1 MQFSRFPTTP
11 PPPSSY
17 ESPRTFIFHQP
28 PVPLHNS
35 TTTPMVPIAPIKY
48 PTTETPV
55 GYGSGYGSGSAP
67 PPVQSSIPLR
77 KIINVDL
84 PPPQAVRPPPTVS
97 TGVSKEEK
105 NKKKIIH
112 FSQPHHKKPV
122 NKKVEINTTPVPIV
136 PDPIPDP
143 PSTPTEKQEETL
155 VIEATPCT
163 EPAVKEPGTS
173 TSIPPSIPHLPSTVT
188 KKTFEDQSEFVA
200 IFNPAYS
207 RLHSPGIY
215 VNCRQPETI
224 ETKTFPVLLPSPN
237 PNTFFSKPEM
247 NGSGS
252 AALMNVNGE
261 YIFQNNKDVIS
272 VNLQTIDDLHVTPH
286 SGCFI
291 VTITS
296 VPVES
301 EDEGTHEWYLSTMGF
316 VTPKGTIRFGPTNQQ
331 RISNQGISVLVSQS
345 KPFTFH
351 IRKDKGWNIT
361 SYSPDQSTTR
371 IETVIPASH
380 HIPMRFRY
388 SIWMLTDGW
397 RSITKIR
404 RKKSK
409 A

>member
-1 MQFSRFPTTP
+1 
-11 PPPSSY
+11 
-17 ESPRTFIFHQP
+17 
-28 PVPLHNS
+28 
-35 TTTPMVPIAPIKY
+35 
-48 PTTETPV
+48 
-55 GYGSGYGSGSAP
+55 
-67 PPVQSSIPLR
+67 VQSSIPLR

-84 PPPQAVRPPPTVS
+84 PPPQAVRHPPTVS

-105 NKKKIIH
+105 NKKKKIIH

-122 NKKVEINTTPVPIV
+122 NKKVEINTTPVPIL

-143 PSTPTEKQEETL
+143 PTEL
-155 VIEATPCT
+155 VIEATPVVVM
-163 EPAVKEPGTS
+163 EPAVKELD
-173 TSIPPSIPHLPSTVT
+173 IPDKNIPQALPSTPKSIT
-188 KKTFEDQSEFVA
+188 KPCEDQPDFVA
-200 IFNPAYS
+200 TFNPAYS
-207 RLHSPGIY
+207 RLRSPGIY
-215 VNCRQPETI
+215 VNCREPETI
-224 ETKTFPVLLPSPN
+224 ETKTYPVLLPSPN

-252 AALMNVNGE
+252 AALMNLNGE
-261 YIFQNNKDVIS
+261 YIFQNHKDVIS

-291 VTITS
+291 VTVTS

-301 EDEGTHEWYLSTMGF
+301 EDDGTHEWYLSTMGF
-316 VTPKGTIRFGPTNQQ
+316 VTPKGTIRFGPSNQQ
-331 RISNQGISVLVSQS
+331 RISNQGISVSVSQS

-351 IRKDKGWNIT
+351 IRKDKGWSLT

-371 IETVIPASH
+371 IETVIPTSH

>member
-1 MQFSRFPTTP
+1 MQISRFPTTP
-11 PPPSSY
+11 PPPSND
-17 ESPRTFIFHQP
+17 SPRIYIFHQP
-28 PVPLHNS
+28 PVHLHNP
-35 TTTPMVPIAPIKY
+35 TTTTLVPAAAPIKY
-48 PTTETPV
+48 PLPQT
-55 GYGSGYGSGSAP
+55 GSAP
-67 PPVQSSIPLR
+67 PPAPVESSIPLR

-84 PPPQAVRPPPTVS
+84 PPSQTVRPPPTVS
-97 TGVSKEEK
+97 TNVSKEEK

-122 NKKVEINTTPVPIV
+122 NKKVEINTTPVPILT
-136 PDPIPDP
+136 DPIPD
-143 PSTPTEKQEETL
+143 SAAEQQEIP
-155 VIEATPCT
+155 VIEATPVVVMEPVLT
-163 EPAVKEPGTS
+163 EPDIPDNNIPQAL
-173 TSIPPSIPHLPSTVT
+173 PPSKPKSKSEAIT
-188 KKTFEDQSEFVA
+188 KPYENQSDFVA
-200 IFNPAYS
+200 TFNPAYS

-224 ETKTFPVLLPSPN
+224 ETKTYPVLLPSPN

-252 AALMNVNGE
+252 AALMNLNGE
-261 YIFQNNKDVIS
+261 YIFQNHKDVIS

-291 VTITS
+291 VTVTS
-296 VPVES
+296 VPVEA
-301 EDEGTHEWYLSTMGF
+301 EDNGTHEWYLSTMGF

-331 RISNQGISVLVSQS
+331 RISNQGISVSVSQS

-351 IRKDKGWNIT
+351 IRKDKGWNLT

>member
-1 MQFSRFPTTP
+1 MQISRFPNTV
-11 PPPSSY
+11 PPSAY
-17 ESPRTFIFHQP
+17 ETPTTYLFHQP
-28 PVPLHNS
+28 PVLIHNS
-35 TTTPMVPIAPIKY
+35 ATKTLVPVAPVKI
-48 PTTETPV
+48 PPQETPV
-55 GYGSGYGSGSAP
+55 GYGSGSAP

-84 PPPQAVRPPPTVS
+84 PHPQTVRPPPTVL
-97 TGVSKEEK
+97 TNVSKEEK

-122 NKKVEINTTPVPIV
+122 NKKVEINTTPVPIL
-136 PDPIPDP
+136 PDP
-143 PSTPTEKQEETL
+143 PTEQQEIQVT
-155 VIEATPCT
+155 EATPVVVM
-163 EPAVKEPGTS
+163 EPVVKELD
-173 TSIPPSIPHLPSTVT
+173 IPDKNISQQALPSTQKSIT
-188 KKTFEDQSEFVA
+188 KPCEDQPDFVA
-200 IFNPAYS
+200 TFNPAYS
-207 RLHSPGIY
+207 RLRSPGIY

-224 ETKTFPVLLPSPN
+224 ETKTYPVLLPSPN

-252 AALMNVNGE
+252 AALMNLNGE
-261 YIFQNNKDVIS
+261 YIFQNHKDVIS

-291 VTITS
+291 VTVTS
-296 VPVES
+296 VPMES
-301 EDEGTHEWYLSTMGF
+301 EDNGTHEWYLSTMGF

-331 RISNQGISVLVSQS
+331 RISNQGIAVSVSQS

-351 IRKDKGWNIT
+351 IRKEKGWTMT

-397 RSITKIR
+397 RSTTKIR
-404 RKKSK
+404 RKK
-409 A
+409 

>member
-1 MQFSRFPTTP
+1 
-11 PPPSSY
+11 
-17 ESPRTFIFHQP
+17 
-28 PVPLHNS
+28 
-35 TTTPMVPIAPIKY
+35 MVPIAPIKY
-48 PTTETPV
+48 PPTTETPV
-55 GYGSGYGSGSAP
+55 GYGSP
-67 PPVQSSIPLR
+67 PAPVQSSIPLR
-77 KIINVDL
+77 KIINVDI
-84 PPPQAVRPPPTVS
+84 PPPKPVPTPPPVL
-97 TGVSKEEK
+97 KEEK

-112 FSQPHHKKPV
+112 FSQPHHKKSI
-122 NKKVEINTTPVPIV
+122 NKKVEINTTPIPILS
-136 PDPIPDP
+136 DP
-143 PSTPTEKQEETL
+143 PSSPTEKQEEETP
-155 VIEATPCT
+155 VIEATPSI
-163 EPAVKEPGTS
+163 EPVINEKPDT
-173 TSIPPSIPHLPSTVT
+173 TTTPPPT
-188 KKTFEDQSEFVA
+188 KVYEDQSEFVA

-215 VNCRQPETI
+215 VNCRQAETI
-224 ETKTFPVLLPSPN
+224 ETKTYPVLLPSPN

>member
-1 MQFSRFPTTP
+1 MQISRFPTTP
-11 PPPSSY
+11 PPPSY
-17 ESPRTFIFHQP
+17 ESPRTYVFHQP
-28 PVPLHNS
+28 PVHLHNS
-35 TTTPMVPIAPIKY
+35 ATTPPIKY
-48 PTTETPV
+48 PTKETSV
-55 GYGSGYGSGSAP
+55 VYGSGYDGSGSAP

-97 TGVSKEEK
+97 TNVSKEEK

-122 NKKVEINTTPVPIV
+122 NKKVEINTTPVPILT
-136 PDPIPDP
+136 DPIPD
-143 PSTPTEKQEETL
+143 SAAEQQEIP
-155 VIEATPCT
+155 VIEATSVVVM
-163 EPAVKEPGTS
+163 EPAIKELD
-173 TSIPPSIPHLPSTVT
+173 IPDNNISQQTLPSTPKSKSEAIT
-188 KKTFEDQSEFVA
+188 KPCEDQPDFVA
-200 IFNPAYS
+200 TFNPAYS
-207 RLHSPGIY
+207 RLRSPGIY

-224 ETKTFPVLLPSPN
+224 ETKTYPVLLPSPN

-252 AALMNVNGE
+252 AALMNLNGE
-261 YIFQNNKDVIS
+261 YIFQNHKDVIS

-291 VTITS
+291 VTVTS
-296 VPVES
+296 VPVEA

-316 VTPKGTIRFGPTNQQ
+316 VTPKGTIRFGPSNQQ
-331 RISNQGISVLVSQS
+331 RISNQGISVSVSQS

-351 IRKDKGWNIT
+351 IRKDKGWTTT